1 MRHDVEEPSNELR
14 RRRAAP
20 PVITRSPLFNIDAG
34 TALMSCAFHA
44 RASIIK
50 AVEKQS

>member
-14 RRRAAP
+14 RRRAAGAY
-20 PVITRSPLFNIDAG
+20 RESLFNIDAG

-50 AVEKQS
+50 TVERQS